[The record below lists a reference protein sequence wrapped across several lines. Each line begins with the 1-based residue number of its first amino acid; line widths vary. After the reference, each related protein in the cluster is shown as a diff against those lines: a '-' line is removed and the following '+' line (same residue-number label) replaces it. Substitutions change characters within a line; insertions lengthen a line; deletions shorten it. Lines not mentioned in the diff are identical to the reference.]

1 MEINIRATRLEIS
14 KQALTQNIAYIR
26 KISGAKHI
34 FFAVKSN
41 AYGHG
46 LDIVAP
52 AALNAGVDGLA
63 VAIAEE
69 ALHLRSLGILA
80 PILILGHTDPR
91 YVQLCADAGIITTVP
106 SLAWLQAAVP
116 YLRKGRKK
124 LLVSLALD
132 TGMNRIGIRT
142 KTELKAAIEFLQ
154 ANHDVYQWHGL
165 MTHFATADV
174 LEVDYFQMQLQRW
187 HALVD
192 DLAELPPMI
201 HIANSGATLYHHA
214 EVPTDYV
221 RVGSLVYGWE
231 PSGKI
236 ITDGHNFQPIGRLY
250 SELSFVKQIP
260 AGEGISYGHTYIT
273 QAKEWIGTVPMGYG
287 DGLPIQLQ
295 GFEVLVG
302 EMRCPIIG
310 EIAMDQ
316 LMVRLPYE
324 VPVGT
329 KVTLIGTTDK
339 DQIDIWEIAHYC
351 QLEPWNFMNL
361 ITSRVPRILVD

>member
-14 KQALTQNIAYIR
+14 KNALAQNMAYIR
-26 KISGAKHI
+26 KVSGAQHI

-52 AALNAGVDGLA
+52 AAVNAGADGLA

-91 YVQLCADAGIITTVP
+91 YAQLCADASVITTVP
-106 SLAWLQAAVP
+106 SLAWLQTAVP
-116 YLRKGRKK
+116 YLRHGRKK

-142 KTELKAAIEFLQ
+142 KSELTAAIEFLQ
-154 ANHDVYQWHGL
+154 TNRDVYQWHGL

-174 LEVDYFQMQLQRW
+174 SETAYFQMQLQRW

-192 DLAELPPMI
+192 DLAQLPPMI
-201 HIANSGATLYHHA
+201 HVANSGATLYHTN

-221 RVGSLVYGWE
+221 RVGSLGYGWE
-231 PSGKI
+231 PSGKL
-236 ITDGHNFQPIGRLY
+236 ITDGHDLQPIGQLY

-260 AGEGISYGHTYIT
+260 AGEGISYGHAYIT
-273 QAKEWIGTVPMGYG
+273 QADEWIGTIPMGYG

-302 EMRCPIIG
+302 EMRCPIVG

-316 LMVRLPYE
+316 LMVRLPHE

-329 KVTLIGTTDK
+329 KVTFIGATNN

-351 QLEPWNFMNL
+351 HLEPWNFMNL
-361 ITSRVPRILVD
+361 ITSRVPRMLVN